1 MSMSELN
8 LSTSAIEAMRDAGW
22 AYYPPRKWFEYG
34 YYQCDNSAE
43 IADDLSDFTGYDVRC
58 HDSSVDKGYWYVSL
72 KGDDECFDFVK
83 RYNEYYDARERI
95 ANALFNRTLVLTQ
108 EQYYKVKKMIEL
120 YDKMIVGDHVL
131 IAIPENETTK
141 RIVSVLDA
149 LGM

>member
-1 MSMSELN
+1 MTELT
-8 LSTSAIEAMRDAGW
+8 LSPNAIKAMRDAGW

-34 YYQCDNSAE
+34 YYLCDNSAE

-72 KGDDECFDFVK
+72 KSDDECFDFVK

-95 ANALFNRTLVLTQ
+95 SDTLFNRTLVITK
-108 EQYYKVKKMIEL
+108 EQYDKIAEMVNR
-120 YDKMIVGDHVL
+120 YDKRFVGDHVL

-141 RIVSVLDA
+141 RIIAILDA
-149 LGM
+149 LSM